1 MISVDVLS
9 AAGKKVKKVEL
20 SEAVFGEKKRVALV
34 HQAVK
39 AQMAGWRAGTHSTK
53 TRGKVS
59 GGGVKPWRQK
69 GTGRAR
75 AGSSRSPLWVGG
87 GTVFGP
93 LPRSYEQ
100 RLPRKMRKL
109 ALRSILSSKAT
120 SGSLVV
126 VDEVTFAEP
135 STKKAAQLLAL
146 TAGLTKTTVVLGNAN
161 EAGLKSFR
169 NLAKTT
175 VILASQVNAYDL
187 LNNRKLVVTEQALIQ
202 MTEALG

>member
-1 MISVDVLS
+1 MINVDVLS
-9 AAGKKVKKVEL
+9 ATGKKVKEVAL
-20 SEAVFGEKKRVALV
+20 DEAIFGEKKRVALV

-93 LPRSYEQ
+93 TPRSYEQ

-109 ALRSILSSKAT
+109 ALRSILSSKVT

-126 VDEVTFAEP
+126 VSEVAFDEP
-135 STKKAAQLLAL
+135 STKKAASLLAV
-146 TAGLTKTTVVLGNAN
+146 TAGVIKTTVVLGNAN
-161 EAGLKSFR
+161 ETAVKSFR

-187 LNNRKLVVTEQALIQ
+187 LNNRKLVVTEEALTQ
-202 MTEALG
+202 MTEALS

>member
-1 MISVDVLS
+1 MINVDVLS